1 MVGGEEHSVA
11 VGCSSWQ
18 GVGWG
23 GGRET
28 QECLIF
34 AGRWER
40 CYLGGGF
47 QQRPKHL
54 GSWQPS
60 QRGVGVRVEE
70 VKGEV
75 NTGSDGLWWGAHA
88 AGESSK
94 VQTCLMGS
102 PPPSDLSSENW
113 SGHSDSCLICW
124 RSLWRVRDDISS
136 WYFCLSYTGRDNT
149 GSHLCGCTAVWVTC
163 YS

>member
-1 MVGGEEHSVA
+1 MHCRAGFCRSKATSGPLWSPALYDPGSFLYNLSWTYFSEPEENKGKWGEKHSVA

-54 GSWQPS
+54 SSWQPS
-60 QRGVGVRVEE
+60 QRGVGVRVEV
-70 VKGEV
+70 VKGEA
-75 NTGSDGLWWGAHA
+75 NAGSDGWVVVMRGP
-88 AGESSK
+88 
-94 VQTCLMGS
+94 C
-102 PPPSDLSSENW
+102 
-113 SGHSDSCLICW
+113 CW
-124 RSLWRVRDDISS
+124 
-136 WYFCLSYTGRDNT
+136 
-149 GSHLCGCTAVWVTC
+149 GSHPKSRLA
-163 YS
+163 